1 LRKIDFFRFFS
12 LANIMI
18 LLLLV
23 LVITIVMYYSLP
35 IFTGEFLV
43 RVLLTSAW
51 DPNREIYGILFAL
64 GGTLVVAF
72 IAIIISGV
80 LSISTAFFIVEIA
93 PYKLRPL
100 LETIVDL
107 GAVIPSVIYGLW
119 GLLFLAPILRDYV
132 MRPLT
137 EYFPWLKDFL
147 GTYSPSGV
155 SLLTAGI
162 LLGVMIYPFATS
174 IIRESIKLI
183 PFSIKEALYSLG
195 LNKWE
200 VIIQEIRFI
209 TRSILAALMIAFG
222 RAVGETVAVAMVVGN
237 VPNPLFYMIFRPG
250 YTISSLIANQFLN
263 ATQTMLPVLYFSA
276 LILVL
281 LGFAINLSVMLL
293 IRQR

>member
-1 LRKIDFFRFFS
+1 MRKIDFFQFFS
-12 LANIMI
+12 VANIMI

-23 LVITIVMYYSLP
+23 LVIAVVMYYSLP
-35 IFTGEFLV
+35 IFTEGALI
-43 RVLLTSAW
+43 RVLSISAW
-51 DPNREIYGILFAL
+51 DPNQETYGILFAL
-64 GGTLVVAF
+64 GGTIMVAL
-72 IAIIISGV
+72 IAILISGV
-80 LSISTAFFIVEIA
+80 LSVSTAFFIVEIA
-93 PYKLRPL
+93 PYRLRPL

-119 GLLFLAPILRDYV
+119 GLLFLAPALRDYV

-137 EYFPWLKDFL
+137 EYFPWLRDFL
-147 GTYSPSGV
+147 GSYSPSGV
-155 SLLTAGI
+155 SILTAGV

-174 IIRESIKLI
+174 IIREAIKLI

-200 VIIQEIRFI
+200 VITQETRFI
-209 TRSILAALMIAFG
+209 IRSILAALMIAFG

-263 ATQTMLPVLYFSA
+263 ATEAMLPVLYFSA
-276 LILVL
+276 LVLVL
-281 LGFAINLSVMLL
+281 LGFAINVSVMLVMK
-293 IRQR
+293 QR